1 MRKIYKLPRAHPAGR
16 LATIALALV
25 VLALVGLASQLHPGS
40 GPALAAAPA
49 PAPAATDAAAPT
61 VYFPS
66 QYTLHAGEPEA
77 HIEAF

>member
-16 LATIALALV
+16 LATVALALV
-25 VLALVGLASQLHPGS
+25 ILALVGLASYSHTGS
-40 GPALAAAPA
+40 EPALAAAPA
-49 PAPAATDAAAPT
+49 PAPATDAAAPT